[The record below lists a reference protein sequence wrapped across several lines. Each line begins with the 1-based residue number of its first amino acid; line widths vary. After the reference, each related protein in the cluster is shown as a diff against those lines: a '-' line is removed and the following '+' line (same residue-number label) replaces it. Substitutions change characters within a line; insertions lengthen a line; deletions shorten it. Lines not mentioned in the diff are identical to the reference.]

1 MARTLAEL
9 AQLVGGTVV
18 GDGSLPIAGAA
29 PLTTAAAG
37 EITLIDAPERVKKLT
52 GSPAAAAV
60 APAGAVCSIP
70 SIVAADV
77 HAAFAQIVR
86 LFRPPRST
94 TQIGLSPTAVISPSA
109 RLGANVD
116 VHPHAVVGDD
126 VVVGANCTIHSG
138 ASIMAGSQIG
148 DDVVIFPNA
157 VLYENTVVGP
167 RSIIHAGAVLGAYG
181 FGYKLVDGRHKLS
194 EQLGNVE
201 LGADVEIGAGTTIDR
216 GVYGPTR
223 IGVGTKIDDQVM
235 IGHNCV
241 IGRHNL
247 ICSQVGIAGS
257 TTTGDYV
264 VIAGQ
269 AGLRDH
275 IHIGSRSVLGAMAGV
290 MNDVPEGT
298 TMIGVPAY
306 PDREFFV
313 MQAALTKLPEMRKQM
328 KALER
333 TVAELRTRL
342 DGDSNASSAAA

>member
-9 AQLVGGTVV
+9 ARLVGGTIV
-18 GDGSLPIAGAA
+18 GDANVAINGAA
-29 PLTTAAAG
+29 PLATASKG
-37 EITLIDAPERVKKLT
+37 EITLIDAPERVKKL
-52 GSPAAAAV
+52 SASAAAAAV
-60 APAGAVCSIP
+60 APPQAVCSIP
-70 SIVAADV
+70 TIVVADV
-77 HAAFAQIVR
+77 HAAFATIVR

-94 TQIGLSPTAVISPSA
+94 TRSGISPRAVVSPSA

-116 VHPHAVVGDD
+116 VQPGAVIGDD
-126 VVVGANCTIHSG
+126 VTIGTGCTIHSG
-138 ASIMAGSQIG
+138 VAIMAGSQIG
-148 DDVVIFPNA
+148 DDVTIFPNV
-157 VLYENTVVGP
+157 VLYENTTVGS
-167 RSIIHAGAVLGAYG
+167 RSIIHAGAILGAYG
-181 FGYKLVDGRHKLS
+181 FGYKLVDGRHKLT

-201 LGADVEIGAGTTIDR
+201 LGADVEIGAGTTVDR

-223 IGVGTKIDDQVM
+223 VGDGTKIDDQVM

-275 IHIGSRSVLGAMAGV
+275 IHVGSKSVLGAMAGV

-313 MQAALTKLPEMRKQM
+313 MQAALMKLPEMRKQM

-333 TVAELRTRL
+333 TVVELRTRL
-342 DGDSNASSAAA
+342 EGDTDSSSAAA

>member
-18 GDGSLPIAGAA
+18 GDGTLAITGAA
-29 PLTTAAAG
+29 PLATAGAG

-60 APAGAVCSIP
+60 APLKADCSIP
-70 SIVAADV
+70 TIIVADV
-77 HAAFAQIVR
+77 HAAFATIVR
-86 LFRPPRST
+86 TFRPPRGATRCGISASA
-94 TQIGLSPTAVISPSA
+94 IVSPTA
-109 RLGANVD
+109 RLGKNVD

-148 DDVVIFPNA
+148 DDVTIFPNA
-157 VLYENTVVGP
+157 VLYEDTIVGP

-181 FGYKLVDGRHKLS
+181 FGYKLVDGRHKLT

-201 LGADVEIGAGTTIDR
+201 LGSDVEIGAGTTIDR

-223 IGVGTKIDDQVM
+223 IGEGTKIDDQVM

-275 IHIGSRSVLGAMAGV
+275 IHIGSKSVLGAMAGV
-290 MNDVPEGT
+290 MNDVPEEA
-298 TMIGVPAY
+298 TMVGVPAH
-306 PDREFFV
+306 PVREFFV
-313 MQAALTKLPEMRKQM
+313 MQAALMKLPDMRKQM
-328 KALER
+328 KDLER

-342 DGDSNASSAAA
+342 AGGDSKSAAAA